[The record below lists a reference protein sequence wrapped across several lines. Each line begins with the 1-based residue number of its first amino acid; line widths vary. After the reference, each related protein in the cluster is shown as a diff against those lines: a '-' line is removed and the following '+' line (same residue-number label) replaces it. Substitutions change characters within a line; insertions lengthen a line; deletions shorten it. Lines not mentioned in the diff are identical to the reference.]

1 MEARGRALDNDARVK
16 YLFLNFR
23 YQTFLRLQAAIVTG
37 LLVAAVLF
45 FLFAQGHSIW
55 LLDNAWWACLVVA
68 ALEVGET
75 WLALQYSKR
84 RNEGPR
90 TTDGGDS

>member
-1 MEARGRALDNDARVK
+1 LDNDARVK

-23 YQTFLRLQAAIVTG
+23 YQTYLRLQAAIVTA

-45 FLFAQGHSIW
+45 FLFTRGHSFW

-68 ALEVGET
+68 GLEVAET
-75 WLALQYSKR
+75 WLALRQSKR
-84 RNEGPR
+84 WNETPG
-90 TTDGGDS
+90 TTHGDES